1 MFSLFL
7 LSSLSHCC
15 YADVMASYLAHWW
28 WVITVGMVNKQDI
41 NRTHRASWQHFRDI
55 SLETQRL
62 HWIFSSYQSEHLKGT
77 KINFCFVLFKLLQY
91 LSFLYPT
98 KSLLHTSVLNQLW
111 ICWKVPY
118 IIYTVDS
125 FLESKYF
132 NGKYSVLIYLKIFIL
147 FPIHFWRVVSLYR
160 ILGWKWFFF
169 FQSSIKITFC
179 FLASSV
185 CEEVRN
191 FLCNCSPVFIVCN

>member
-1 MFSLFL
+1 
-7 LSSLSHCC
+7 
-15 YADVMASYLAHWW
+15 MASYLAHWW

-91 LSFLYPT
+91 LSFSYST
-98 KSLLHTSVLNQLW
+98 KSLLHTLVLNQFGT
-111 ICWKVPY
+111 CWKVPY

-125 FLESKYF
+125 FLESKYV
-132 NGKYSVLIYLKIFIL
+132 NGIYSLFYFIWKYLFYFPFIFE
-147 FPIHFWRVVSLYR
+147 
-160 ILGWKWFFF
+160 G
-169 FQSSIKITFC
+169 
-179 FLASSV
+179 
-185 CEEVRN
+185 
-191 FLCNCSPVFIVCN
+191 